1 MGTMVRFA
9 TQCLYR
15 PCTYTERVLR
25 RLDSISSTPNIA
37 TVLKAI
43 ADDKALTLLNSIAIL
58 GEEDG
63 CIPSIKEMNLTTKQ
77 YYARIAGLMK
87 ADLIKR
93 NKGRYSLTMFG
104 KIVYNAHLSIGK
116 VLKDYW
122 KLKAIESIEASTL
135 GQLPREEFTALIET
149 LIDNKQLKNIILGQ
163 QVDNNTIRGR
173 DDPVI
178 TVESKK

>member
-1 MGTMVRFA
+1 
-9 TQCLYR
+9 
-15 PCTYTERVLR
+15 
-25 RLDSISSTPNIA
+25 
-37 TVLKAI
+37 
-43 ADDKALTLLNSIAIL
+43 
-58 GEEDG
+58 
-63 CIPSIKEMNLTTKQ
+63 MNLTTKQ

-87 ADLIKR
+87 VDLIKR
-93 NKGRYSLTMFG
+93 SKGRYSLTMFG

-149 LIDNKQLKNIILGQ
+149 LIDNRQLKDIILGQ
-163 QVDNNTIRGR
+163 QVDNNTIRSR

-178 TVESKK
+178 TVKSKKQDNLMIL